1 MELWLQLI
9 NAESEEELD
18 MLKETNVSEIQKAVM
33 IIHKMSDDEKIQEAA
48 RLREKALHDE
58 ATALGHARREGI
70 AEGEQIGLQKGEQI
84 GLQKGRAE
92 ERAKLEANLRA
103 LGLSEDMIKKAL
115 NKD

>member
-1 MELWLQLI
+1 
-9 NAESEEELD
+9 
-18 MLKETNVSEIQKAVM
+18 M

-70 AEGEQIGLQKGEQI
+70 AKGEQI

-92 ERAKLEANLRA
+92 GKAEGIAEERAKLETNLRA
-103 LGLSEDMIKKAL
+103 LGLSEDMINKAL
-115 NKD
+115 SKD

>member
-1 MELWLQLI
+1 
-9 NAESEEELD
+9 
-18 MLKETNVSEIQKAVM
+18 M

-70 AEGEQIGLQKGEQI
+70 AEGEQIRLQKGEQIGLQKGEQI

-103 LGLSEDMIKKAL
+103 LGLSEDMINKAL
-115 NKD
+115 SKD